1 MTKNT
6 SSLPSEQKG
15 ITTTPYSLKE
25 QAAIDAINSKYTYEE
40 VTFFL
45 EVMHDILTDH
55 RLCPLLR
62 VYRLKEMIAFTH
74 VILKLIDSPRLVVEI
89 RKLNEFDFLDSDNEI
104 LEEESDISPVYKP
117 LPTHIIEHVE
127 WISYILKR
135 KELSMV
141 ILLNSYYSKF
151 DWYPRKPQEK
161 KLIKICRK

>member
-1 MTKNT
+1 M
-6 SSLPSEQKG
+6 
-15 ITTTPYSLKE
+15 
-25 QAAIDAINSKYTYEE
+25 
-40 VTFFL
+40 
-45 EVMHDILTDH
+45 
-55 RLCPLLR
+55 
-62 VYRLKEMIAFTH
+62 KEMIAFTH

-104 LEEESDISPVYKP
+104 LEEESDISSGYKP

-141 ILLNSYYSKF
+141 ILLDSYYSKF
-151 DWYPRKPQEK
+151 DWYPRKHQEK